1 MNLIKKLWLVGL
13 FLMSTLVVNY
23 KANAAAS
30 TYGVSCSNTLWY
42 SAWRY
47 LSSIKPANYKSQRNG

>member
-1 MNLIKKLWLVGL
+1 MNLIKKVWLIGL

-30 TYGVSCSNTLWY
+30 TYGVSCSNTLMV
-42 SAWRY
+42 
-47 LSSIKPANYKSQRNG
+47 LSLEIFIFN